1 MCSFNVREF
10 SNVIDSFMLP
20 NVGNLNQGS
29 VGATSCVISYLNI
42 PTTEV
47 RIIPAV
53 DGLAPGLDTVVVDQV
68 PRYWWVLS
76 TPFRVHFGLP
86 VLF

>member
-10 SNVIDSFMLP
+10 SNVIDSFQLP
-20 NVGNLNQGS
+20 SIALNQGS
-29 VGATSCVISYLNI
+29 VGATNCVISYLDI
-42 PTTEV
+42 PTTDV
-47 RIIPAV
+47 RIIPAADINGV
-53 DGLAPGLDTVVVDQV
+53 DTVVVDQV